1 MNENVLDNTKTCS
14 VCNNSFDFSMFTKD
28 ASTSD
33 GYRSKCK
40 NCSKKY
46 WQQYKENNKEKLAHR
61 SQQNRDSRALSNI
74 KRRAK
79 QKGIDFDLTIEDI
92 RNVSI
97 CPVFGF
103 KLERANGSGG
113 KPNSPSVDRIDPT
126 KGYTKDNV
134 QVISQL
140 ANNMKQDATPEQLL
154 MFADWIYKTY
164 KT

>member
-1 MNENVLDNTKTCS
+1 MNEDAMDNTKTCS
-14 VCNNSFDFSMFTKD
+14 VCMYSFDFSMFTKD
-28 ASTSD
+28 VSTSD

-40 NCSKKY
+40 NCAKEYWKK
-46 WQQYKENNKEKLAHR
+46 YKENNKEKLAHR

-79 QKGIDFDLTIEDI
+79 QKGIEFNLTLEDI
-92 RNVSI
+92 QNVLV

-103 KLERANGSGG
+103 KLERAKGSGG
-113 KPNSPSVDRIDPT
+113 KPTSPSVDRINPT

-140 ANNMKQDATPEQLL
+140 ANNMKQDATPEQLV
-154 MFADWIYKTY
+154 MFAEWIFKTY
-164 KT
+164 KQ

>member
-1 MNENVLDNTKTCS
+1 MNENTASDLKACS
-14 VCNNSFDFSMFTKD
+14 VCKSSLSFTCFTKD

-33 GYRSKCK
+33 GLRSKCK
-40 NCSKKY
+40 KCAKEY
-46 WQQYKENNKEKLAHR
+46 WNKYKEENKEKLAHR

-79 QKGIDFDLTIEDI
+79 QKGIEFDLSVEDI
-92 RNVSI
+92 QNVSI

-134 QVISQL
+134 QVVSHL

-164 KT
+164 KQ